1 MMFMIGQGE
10 RIVPL
15 GSPEQKHCPGCGQ
28 TTDFQTQLRYKFGE
42 FDLLFGFVYAER
54 YQLACTR
61 CNHGWILERKTVE
74 RTFGAAPIPFRLRFG
89 FVILLGAIA
98 ALVAAAHAVKAFA

>member
-15 GSPEQKHCPGCGQ
+15 GSPEQKYCPGCDQ
-28 TTDFQTQLRYKFGE
+28 TTDFQTQLRYRFGE
-42 FDLLFGFVYAER
+42 FDLLFGFFYAKR

-61 CNHGWILERKTVE
+61 CNHGWIMDRKAVE
-74 RTFGAAPIPFRLRFG
+74 RTYGKGPIPARLRFG
-89 FVILLGAIA
+89 FVILLGAVA
-98 ALVAAAHAVKAFA
+98 ALGAAAYVIRTSA

>member
-10 RIVPL
+10 RVVSIGP
-15 GSPEQKHCPGCGQ
+15 PESRHCPGCEE

-42 FDLLFGFVYAER
+42 FDLLFGFVYGKR

-61 CNHGWILERKTVE
+61 CNHGWILDSRAVE
-74 RTFGAAPIPFRLRFG
+74 QAFGKAPIPLRLRFG
-89 FVILLGAIA
+89 FVILVGALAALGAA
-98 ALVAAAHAVKAFA
+98 AYSINHLV